1 VIGEKARPPTYRGC
15 ALLASGAILVLVLA
29 CVLGYVS
36 LLAGVTSAPNF
47 SINLGSG
54 RELRSVTSRGSCP
67 GQNIELCVQWEYSI
81 VFVARQYQAYTLI
94 SMPLKNGP
102 P

>member
-1 VIGEKARPPTYRGC
+1 MDSEAGEARYRGC
-15 ALLASGAILVLVLA
+15 AMLAAAAALIITLA
-29 CVLGYVS
+29 CSLGYVS
-36 LLAGVTSAPNF
+36 IQAGVTSAPNF

-67 GQNIELCVQWEYSI
+67 GQNIELCVQWDYSI
-81 VFVARQYQAYTLI
+81 IFMARQYQAYTLI
-94 SMPLKNGP
+94 SMPLKGGP